1 METNNDFNYSIFK
14 PVNEFSRRNRNIIF
28 SIIII
33 WLVCVFGFQFLL
45 FIVQK
50 PTPEKALLTYEGVVE
65 KVFQGEATVKEKQ
78 DYAGSLLMV
87 LGKTL
92 KPDERYLLDYA
103 LTAMVYDLIADSAE
117 QAHFMQRLMPLSK
130 KRAELLAL
138 VDDWNQKKIR
148 YIDYKKNGLAI
159 NDEIVLLKDDLAAY
173 LNKFSDK
180 LIPADDPFRLPKLIW
195 LPYELQA
202 DAILNPQPVDQAAL
216 DGVMKLYLTHNQSF
230 LTDFRFLGFPFHY
243 FYTAVFL
250 LVLFVLLC
258 VMYALRIQ
266 HLYRNFEMEE

>member
-1 METNNDFNYSIFK
+1 VETNNDFNYSIFK
-14 PVNEFSRRNRNIIF
+14 PVNEFSRRNRNIIL

-45 FIVQK
+45 LIVQK
-50 PTPEKALLTYEGVVE
+50 KTPEKALVTYEAVVD
-65 KVFQGEATVKEKQ
+65 KVFQGDATVKEKQ

-92 KPDERYLLDYA
+92 KPDERALLDNA
-103 LTAMVYDLIADSAE
+103 LTATVYDLLVDSTE
-117 QAHFMQRLMPLSK
+117 KAHFMQRLIPLSE
-130 KRAELLAL
+130 KRAELLSL
-138 VDDWNQKKIR
+138 VDAWNQKTIR
-148 YIDYKKNGLAI
+148 YVDYKNSSLEI
-159 NDEIVLLKDDLAAY
+159 NDEIVLLKDNLAVY
-173 LNKFSDK
+173 LNEISDQ
-180 LIPADDPFRLPKLIW
+180 LIPADDQFRRPKLIW
-195 LPYELQA
+195 LPYELKA
-202 DAILNPQPVDQAAL
+202 EAILAPQPVDRAAL

-258 VMYALRIQ
+258 VMYAYRIQ
-266 HLYRNFEMEE
+266 HLYRKFEMEE

>member
-14 PVNEFSRRNRNIIF
+14 PVNEFSRRNRNIIL
-28 SIIII
+28 SIVII

-45 FIVQK
+45 LIVQK
-50 PTPEKALLTYEGVVE
+50 KTPEKALITYEAVVD
-65 KVFQGEATVKEKQ
+65 KVFQGEATVQEKQ

-92 KPDERYLLDYA
+92 NPEERAILDNA
-103 LTAMVYDLIADSAE
+103 LTVTIYDLLADSAE
-117 QAHFMQRLMPLSK
+117 KARFMERLIPLSE

-138 VDDWNQKKIR
+138 VDAWNQQKIR
-148 YIDYKKNGLAI
+148 YIDYKDGSLVL
-159 NDEIVLLKDDLAAY
+159 NDEIILLKDNLAVY
-173 LNKFSDK
+173 LNQISDQ
-180 LIPADDPFRLPKLIW
+180 LIPVDDQFRRPKLIW
-195 LPYELQA
+195 LPYELKA
-202 DAILNPQPVDQAAL
+202 TAILDPQPVDRAAL
-216 DGVMKLYLTHNQSF
+216 DGIMNLYLIHNQSF

-258 VMYALRIQ
+258 IMYAYRIQ
-266 HLYRNFEMEE
+266 HLYRKFEMEE